1 VRALFTALLAG
12 TLVGCASLPDAE
24 KSAVQPAIASTA
36 NINRATPAKAR
47 KTKAVANIKHA
58 TPAKARKTKAV
69 ANPEPT
75 GTVMSSRAP
84 HSTKADP
91 VTEKAKAAVAAMLEE
106 PASAEFYDLKRA
118 NKKLPHRTVDTIC
131 GYVKATDGGETRAMP
146 FLFTLDDGEAYLVNG
161 RSHVSEIVHRHL
173 CK

>member
-1 VRALFTALLAG
+1 VRALFTVLLAG
-12 TLVGCASLPDAE
+12 TFVGCASLPDAE
-24 KSAVQPAIASTA
+24 KRAVQPAIASTA
-36 NINRATPAKAR
+36 NIKRATPAKAR
-47 KTKAVANIKHA
+47 KTQAVA
-58 TPAKARKTKAV
+58 KTKAV